1 MINRICS
8 KRSLEYYV
16 IMMVTT
22 TKSEIFKIIL
32 ISANFL
38 HFFSF
43 HHGWLNVATAY
54 SAWFWSSNE
63 NKMCRNSLH
72 WTRGG
77 NGDLASVMFWV
88 ETFFS
93 FKIGTVESISKPKV
107 YILLLIYLVLNVPCS
122 SEKLHVPNDASVI
135 EY

>member
-8 KRSLEYYV
+8 KRSLEYCV
-16 IMMVTT
+16 VMTVTT

-32 ISANFL
+32 ISANFLHLL

-63 NKMCRNSLH
+63 NKMCRSSLH

-107 YILLLIYLVLNVPCS
+107 YILLLIYLVLKCTLFFGKVTCT
-122 SEKLHVPNDASVI
+122 
-135 EY
+135 